1 MTDIF
6 VSDIDG
12 TLMDMSGDPIA
23 STVGYLT
30 ALETPIVIVTGRKE
44 SERDATANQLA
55 DAGIDYAMLM
65 TNNNGDQST
74 VDYKAATM
82 KALQATYNVVGAL
95 DNDPAVRAAYS
106 NLGVEVTDPADIPT
120 AGPDSSTRDIIETD
134 ADEAQEDAFEAAEA
148 PESLC
153 ELLAEQL
160 GDVVTFRFVAHGYH
174 WNVKGELFSQYHE
187 LFADIYGVAEAAI
200 DPLAENILKLG
211 YDAPVGLAA
220 LMSVRELADPAIVPD
235 TPIAMATSLL
245 DMNDDVID
253 GYQECIAQA
262 IVENQQGVV
271 NFLAAQLDEH
281 QKIAWQLRS
290 SIGAQTQTTTMMP
303 TAAPVAPADSEAA
316 PDDFY
321 DLGMMAPVRSKVTRL
336 SPRREYSREKRETIE
351 GVERRS
357 LDVANIEVRDAAS
370 SDSAG
375 SFSGYAAVWD
385 SPSLPLPF
393 TETIKR
399 GAFSRTLKSRNQVF
413 LLANHDPGRVLAAR
427 RSGTLRLEED
437 ATGLRVEADL
447 PNTSD
452 GRDLAVLLRRGDV
465 SSMSFGFSVPAGGDH
480 WSDENNRELRDV
492 RLHEVSVVSSPA
504 YESTSAAVRDL
515 SNLASVVEADA
526 SLLEAA
532 FAALERG
539 DMLTSDQASILEGA
553 IVKLRDAEVDVPPSI
568 LMLKN
573 KLDLAYNAI

>member
-12 TLMDMSGDPIA
+12 TMMDSSGDPIA

-30 ALETPIVIVTGRKE
+30 ALETPIVIVTGRQE
-44 SERDATANQLA
+44 SERDATANELA

-65 TNNNGDQST
+65 TNNGDQST

-95 DNDPAVRAAYS
+95 DNDPAVRDAYA
-106 NLGVEVTDPADIPT
+106 NLGVEVKDPADIPT

-134 ADEAQEDAFEAAEA
+134 ADEAQEDALEAAEA

-220 LMSVRELADPAIVPD
+220 LMSVRELADPAVVPD

-281 QKIAWQLRS
+281 QKISWQLRS
-290 SIGAQTQTTTMMP
+290 SIGAQTQTTMMP
-303 TAAPVAPADSEAA
+303 SATPAASDTA

-336 SPRREYSREKRETIE
+336 SPRREYLSEKRETIE

-452 GRDLAVLLRRGDV
+452 GRDLVVSLRRQDI
-465 SSMSFGFSVPAGGDH
+465 SSMSFGFSVPTGGDY

-492 RLHEVSVVSSPA
+492 RLHEVSIVSSPA

-539 DMLTSDQASILEGA
+539 DTLTSDQASILEGA
-553 IVKLRDAEVDVPPSI
+553 IVKLRDAEVDVPASI
-568 LMLKN
+568 VMLKN

>member
-12 TLMDMSGDPIA
+12 TMMDTNGDPIA

-30 ALETPIVIVTGRKE
+30 AIDTPIVIVTGRKE

-65 TNNNGDQST
+65 TNNGDQST

-95 DNDPAVRAAYS
+95 DNDPAVRDAYA
-106 NLGVEVTDPADIPT
+106 NLGVEVKDPADIPT
-120 AGPDSSTRDIIETD
+120 AGPDSLTRDIIEMD
-134 ADEAQEDAFEAAEA
+134 ADEAQEDALEAAEA

-220 LMSVRELADPAIVPD
+220 LMSVRELADPAGVPD
-235 TPIAMATSLL
+235 TPVAMATSLL

-281 QKIAWQLRS
+281 QKISWQLRS
-290 SIGAQTQTTTMMP
+290 SIGAQTQTTMMP
-303 TAAPVAPADSEAA
+303 SGAIE
-316 PDDFY
+316 DD
-321 DLGMMAPVRSKVTRL
+321 APVRSKVTRL
-336 SPRREYSREKRETIE
+336 SPRREYLSEKRETIE

-539 DMLTSDQASILEGA
+539 DTLTSDQASILEGA
-553 IVKLRDAEVDVPPSI
+553 IVKLRDAEVDVPASI
-568 LMLKN
+568 VMLKN
-573 KLDLAYNAI
+573 RLDLAYNAI

>member
-1 MTDIF
+1 VTDIF

-12 TLMDMSGDPIA
+12 TMMDTNGDPIA

-30 ALETPIVIVTGRKE
+30 AIDTPIVIVTGRKE

-65 TNNNGDQST
+65 TNNGDQST

-95 DNDPAVRAAYS
+95 DNDPAVRDAYA
-106 NLGVEVTDPADIPT
+106 NLGVEVKDPADIPT
-120 AGPDSSTRDIIETD
+120 AGPDSLTRDIIEMD
-134 ADEAQEDAFEAAEA
+134 ADEAQEDALEAAEA

-220 LMSVRELADPAIVPD
+220 LMSVRELADPAGVPD
-235 TPIAMATSLL
+235 TPVAMATSLL

-281 QKIAWQLRS
+281 QKISWQLRS
-290 SIGAQTQTTTMMP
+290 SIGAQTQTTMMP
-303 TAAPVAPADSEAA
+303 SGAIE
-316 PDDFY
+316 DD
-321 DLGMMAPVRSKVTRL
+321 APVRSKVTRL
-336 SPRREYSREKRETIE
+336 SPRREYLSEKRETIE

-539 DMLTSDQASILEGA
+539 DTLTSDQASILEGA
-553 IVKLRDAEVDVPPSI
+553 IVKLRDAEVDVPASI
-568 LMLKN
+568 VMLKN
-573 KLDLAYNAI
+573 RLDLAYNAI

>member
-1 MTDIF
+1 VTDIF

-12 TLMDMSGDPIA
+12 TMMDTNGDPIA

-30 ALETPIVIVTGRKE
+30 ALETPIVIVTGRQE
-44 SERDATANQLA
+44 SERDATANELA

-65 TNNNGDQST
+65 TNNGDQST

-95 DNDPAVRAAYS
+95 DNDPAVRDVYA
-106 NLGVEVTDPADIPT
+106 NLGVEVKDPADIPT

-134 ADEAQEDAFEAAEA
+134 ADEAQEDALEAAEA

-220 LMSVRELADPAIVPD
+220 LMSVRELADPAVVPD

-281 QKIAWQLRS
+281 QKISWQLRS
-290 SIGAQTQTTTMMP
+290 SIGAQTQTTMMP
-303 TAAPVAPADSEAA
+303 SVAVE
-316 PDDFY
+316 DD
-321 DLGMMAPVRSKVTRL
+321 APVRSKVTRL
-336 SPRREYSREKRETIE
+336 SPRREYLSEKRETIE

-465 SSMSFGFSVPAGGDH
+465 SSMSFGFSVPTGGDH

-539 DMLTSDQASILEGA
+539 DTLTSDQATILEGA
-553 IVKLRDAEVDVPPSI
+553 IVKLRDADVDVPASI
-568 LMLKN
+568 SMLKN
-573 KLDLAYNAI
+573 KLDLAYNAV